1 MAADAGRTDI
11 LQVSSEIFG
20 LQLGV
25 RMSAN
30 TTATQKEGFTM
41 KILMVLTS
49 HNQLGNTGRPTGF
62 WLEEFA
68 APYFVFKDAGVELT
82 LASPKG
88 GQPPLD
94 PKSDLP
100 ENQTPAMTRFKKDIA
115 AQGALANTAKLS
127 SVKSEDF
134 DTVFYPGG
142 HGPMWDLAEDPV
154 SIALLESFYNS
165 GKPIALVCHSPGV
178 LRHVTYKGEP
188 LVKGK
193 RVTGF
198 TNGEEEEMKLTKVVP
213 FLVEDELLRLG
224 GIFEKKANWQPFSIV
239 DGWLVTGQNP
249 ASSTSAAQAL
259 LKLIAGSELE
269 SSMDSVQIEQ
279 KSYEMPPRD
288 GFSVAHFL
296 TVADVE
302 RSARYYEKVF
312 GARILTMGDGNAP
325 PYLQLAN
332 IWMILNVGG
341 GPTPDKPK
349 VTLSVP
355 DANHIN
361 SFMNIRVA
369 NIQACYELWRSRGA
383 EFITEPIPK
392 YGEIR
397 CYIRDPD
404 GYIIEVG
411 QSTTLTYG

>member
-1 MAADAGRTDI
+1 
-11 LQVSSEIFG
+11 
-20 LQLGV
+20 
-25 RMSAN
+25 
-30 TTATQKEGFTM
+30 M

-49 HNQLGNTGRPTGF
+49 HDQLGNTGRKTGF

-100 ENQTPAMTRFKKDIA
+100 ENQTPAMTRFKKDKT
-115 AQGALANTAKLS
+115 AQQALANTVTLS
-127 SVKSEDF
+127 SVNSEDF

-178 LRHVTYKGEP
+178 LRHVKYKGEP

-193 RVTGF
+193 HVTGF
-198 TNGEEEEMKLTKVVP
+198 TDGEEEEVQLTKVVP

-224 GIFEKKANWQPFSIV
+224 AIFEKKANWQPFAIT
-239 DGWLVTGQNP
+239 DGRLVTGQNP

-259 LKLIAGSELE
+259 LKLMAGSELE
-269 SSMDSVQIEQ
+269 SSTNGVQIEQ
-279 KSYEMPPRD
+279 KSYEMPPRE
-288 GFSVAHFL
+288 GISIAHFL
-296 TVADVE
+296 TVTDID
-302 RSARYYEKVF
+302 RSLNYYEKVF
-312 GARILTMGDGNAP
+312 GARILSRGDGNAP
-325 PYLQLAN
+325 GYLQLAN
-332 IWMILNVGG
+332 LWMILNVGG
-341 GPTPDKPK
+341 GPTPDKPT

-355 DANHIN
+355 DPNHIN
-361 SFMNIRVA
+361 SFMNFRVA
-369 NIQACYELWRSRGA
+369 DIKACYELWKSRGA
-383 EFITEPIPK
+383 EFITEPKDK
-392 YGEIR
+392 YGETR

-411 QSTTLTYG
+411 QSKPEFRYV